1 MPVVSVILP
10 VYNGERFL
18 KEAVDSILV
27 QTFTDFELI
36 IVDDCSMD
44 STSLILTE
52 YATRD
57 TRIRVM
63 RQSRNMGIVEALNT
77 GSHAAT
83 GQYIARMDVDDIS
96 LPERFERQVEYLNSH
111 PDVGVLGTGV
121 QLIDVLGKKQTIVT
135 LPPDYIQIYW
145 SLFFCNPIVHPT
157 VMMRRDLFLRARGYR
172 TGYPED
178 YDLWRRMASLTRLA
192 NLPEVLLLL
201 RKHLSNLSLTHEA
214 YSLASAIRVIREL
227 ILNVLGKN
235 VSADVVEIL
244 YDPNCMKVE
253 QRWQAARL
261 LEELSKEFISRFT
274 SSQVEKD
281 FIIQDTADRLA
292 SLALRRISFESIIL
306 VFRATRYSPSTV
318 FKALKRFLWAIKN
331 RTRSQ

>member
-36 IVDDCSMD
+36 IIDDCSMD
-44 STSLILTE
+44 STPLILTE
-52 YATRD
+52 YVTRD

-121 QLIDVLGKKQTIVT
+121 QLINVLGKKQTIVT

-157 VMMRRDLFLRARGYR
+157 VMMRRDLFLRAGGYR

-178 YDLWRRMASLTRLA
+178 YDLWRRMSGLTRLA

-201 RKHLSNLSLTHEA
+201 RKHLSNLSVTHEA

-253 QRWQAARL
+253 QRWQAVRL

-274 SSQVEKD
+274 SSQAEKN